1 MTMPSINSSKINYRY
16 LMSSELSF
24 ALLLLTDGL
33 LVGLMY
39 SLIAMGFVLVYKATG
54 ALNFAQGEFVMLA
67 GIIAGAVS
75 ALTSNFWIATFVTIV
90 AMVVFSFALERVIL
104 RPLVGRPVISVVMAT
119 IGLAAIIRGVGPLV
133 FGSGIRTIP
142 LPVNDTPL
150 FIGPLMIPP
159 IQLAGA
165 VVSLLFVV
173 TFTWLF
179 AKTRMGIALRAV
191 ADSQIVALGMG
202 INVPLYFAYAWA
214 LAGIVSAIGGVFWG
228 SLLGV
233 DNQLALIGLKVFPVV
248 ILGGLDSIAGA
259 VIAGVLVG
267 VIENLTAG
275 YLDTYLGGGT
285 KDLVPYVMMI
295 GVLMFRPHGL
305 FGKKTIDRI

>member
-1 MTMPSINSSKINYRY
+1 
-16 LMSSELSF
+16 MSSQLSF
-24 ALLLLTDGL
+24 FFLLLTDGV

-39 SLIAMGFVLVYKATG
+39 SLIAMGFVLVYKATD

-75 ALTSNFWIATFVTIV
+75 AWAANFWVAAGVTIV
-90 AMVVFSFALERVIL
+90 TMVAFSFALERVVL
-104 RPLVGRPVISVVMAT
+104 RPLVGRPVIAVVMAT
-119 IGLAAIIRGVGPLV
+119 IGLAAMIRGVAPLV
-133 FGSGIRTIP
+133 FGSGISTIP
-142 LPVNDTPL
+142 LPFADTPL
-150 FIGPLMIPP
+150 YLGPLMIPP
-159 IQLAGA
+159 VQLAGA
-165 VVSLLFVV
+165 VVSIIFVV
-173 TFTWLF
+173 AFTWLF
-179 AKTRMGIALRAV
+179 ARTRMGIALRAV
-191 ADSQIVALGMG
+191 ADSQMVAMGMG
-202 INVPLYFAYAWA
+202 INVPRYFAYAWA

-233 DNQLALIGLKVFPVV
+233 DNQLASIGLKVFPVV

-285 KDLVPYVMMI
+285 KDLVPYVIMI
-295 GVLMFRPHGL
+295 AVLMFRPHGL